1 MIKDLS
7 TERARLH
14 RFQPRYIRKDRD
26 ITRYVHANI
35 NYTDIDG
42 RSKGRVIKW
51 VRAGQSSHVRTD
63 ESETVVGAE
72 ENRLLLLVLSR
83 AQSSG

>member
-26 ITRYVHANI
+26 ITRYEHANI
-35 NYTDIDG
+35 NYTDVDG

-63 ESETVVGAE
+63 ESETDDRSGRISVATTIIK
-72 ENRLLLLVLSR
+72 
-83 AQSSG
+83 QSTK